1 MKLTKRNILAY
12 LLAQLLIMSGR
23 IRNIHRRS
31 QNGDFILS
39 VYFHNPSKA
48 LFENTVKWFL
58 KRKYR
63 FLSVKELVDILKS
76 QKSFPSSCVIFTVD
90 DGWKENKEN
99 IFSVAQKYS
108 IPVTI
113 FATVDPIEK
122 QEGFWWSYI
131 IKAYKEKL
139 IQQTVQKLKDV
150 PNSFRRK
157 TVLHTKQLI
166 SIQGEALTI
175 EDVKEMNQHP
185 FMDIG
190 SHTLSHPILTKCS
203 EGLARREIVES
214 KIVLE
219 KWINR
224 PINSFAY
231 PNGNYSTREI
241 DILKENGYEIAFSTQ
256 QKYLENYY
264 PINAHAIPRFD
275 VLEEVSFAEN
285 ICRMTG
291 VWFYRKGRKQLK

>member
-1 MKLTKRNILAY
+1 MKLTKRNVLAY

-23 IRNIHRRS
+23 IRKIHRRT

-39 VYFHNPSKA
+39 IYFHNPSKA
-48 LFENTVKWFL
+48 LFENTVQWFL

-63 FLSVKELVDILKS
+63 FLSVKELIDILKS

-99 IFSVAQKYS
+99 IFSVAKKYS
-108 IPVTI
+108 IPVTL
-113 FATVDPIEK
+113 FATVDPIGK

-131 IKAYKEKL
+131 SKAYQQKL
-139 IQQTVQKLKDV
+139 IPQTVQKLKDV

-157 TVLHTKQLI
+157 AVLHTKQII
-166 SIQGEALTI
+166 SIQGEAVTI
-175 EDVKEMNQHP
+175 EDLKEMKQQSP
-185 FMDIG
+185 MDIG

-203 EGLARREIVES
+203 EGLARREIIES
-214 KIVLE
+214 KNVLE
-219 KWINR
+219 KWINH
-224 PINSFAY
+224 PITSFAY

-256 QKYLENYY
+256 QKYLANHY
-264 PINAHAIPRFD
+264 PINMYAIPRFD

-291 VWFYRKGRKQLK
+291 VWFYRKSKKR

>member
-1 MKLTKRNILAY
+1 MKLTNRNILAY
-12 LLAQLLIMSGR
+12 LLAHLLILSGR
-23 IRNIHRRS
+23 IRNIHRMA

-63 FLSVKELVDILKS
+63 FISVNELTLILQT
-76 QKSFPSSCVIFTVD
+76 QKKFPSSCVVFTVD
-90 DGWKENKEN
+90 DGWRENKEN
-99 IFSVAQKYS
+99 IFAVAEKYK
-108 IPVTI
+108 IPVTL
-113 FATVDPIEK
+113 FATVDPIDK

-131 IKAYKEKL
+131 SKAYQKKL
-139 IQQTVQKLKDV
+139 IPQTVQKLKTV
-150 PNSFRRK
+150 PNSFRKK

-166 SIQGEALTI
+166 SIQGEAVTI
-175 EDVKEMNQHP
+175 EDLKEMNHHSS
-185 FMDIG
+185 MNIG

-203 EGLARREIVES
+203 EELARREIIES
-214 KIVLE
+214 KNVLE
-219 KWINR
+219 KWINH
-224 PINSFAY
+224 PITSFAY

-256 QKYLENYY
+256 QKYLANHY
-264 PINAHAIPRFD
+264 PINMYAIPRFD

-291 VWFYRKGRKQLK
+291 VWFYRKSKKR